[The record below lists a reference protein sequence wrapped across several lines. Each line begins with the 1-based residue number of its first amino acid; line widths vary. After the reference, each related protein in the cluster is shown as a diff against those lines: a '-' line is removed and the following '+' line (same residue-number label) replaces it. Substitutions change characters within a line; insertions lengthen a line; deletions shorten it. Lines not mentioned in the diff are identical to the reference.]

1 MRLKYKYIIYKV
13 YSWTANKKGDTP
25 VANTIFALGTAHFF
39 QLLTILVF
47 IDRIIVPLN
56 WIWDFSKTSLFIAAI
71 IYFILFYFVIYNK
84 DRWNGYIKEFS
95 NEGEKDRKRGNTI
108 VKAYLIGSILLF
120 FISLPV
126 LFTISEHFSGR

>member
-25 VANTIFALGTAHFF
+25 VANTILALGTAHFF

-56 WIWDFSKTSLFIAAI
+56 RIWDFSKASLFIAAI
-71 IYFILFYFVIYNK
+71 IYFILFCDI
-84 DRWNGYIKEFS
+84 
-95 NEGEKDRKRGNTI
+95 
-108 VKAYLIGSILLF
+108 
-120 FISLPV
+120 
-126 LFTISEHFSGR
+126 

>member
-25 VANTIFALGTAHFF
+25 VANTILALGTAHFF

-71 IYFILFYFVIYNK
+71 IYFILFYFAIYNK

-108 VKAYLIGSILLF
+108 VKAYLIVSILLF

-126 LFTISEHFSGR
+126 LFTISEHFFGR